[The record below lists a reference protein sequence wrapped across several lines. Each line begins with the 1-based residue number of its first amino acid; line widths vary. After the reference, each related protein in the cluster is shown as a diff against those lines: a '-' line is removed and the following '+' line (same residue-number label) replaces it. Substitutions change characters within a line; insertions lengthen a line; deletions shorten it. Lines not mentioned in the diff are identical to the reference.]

1 MDELGPLMFFKYIIG
16 IFLLGIVPVCIVVQS
31 VGRGLYNCWRRHMAD
46 SDPALLPPAARAAP
60 PLHCTAQ
67 SPGPLQP
74 PAVYLLHQ
82 NKGLGCVGGAIS
94 QHGWGQWSSALAWW
108 ELPDPPFSCC
118 NFQRVIW
125 KLKGWT
131 FIMGSPLID
140 SSCYH

>member
-1 MDELGPLMFFKYIIG
+1 MSFKNIIG
-16 IFLLGIVPVCIVVQS
+16 IFLLVIVPVCIVVQS
-31 VGRGLYNCWRRHMAD
+31 VGRGLYNCWGRHMAD
-46 SDPALLPPAARAAP
+46 SDPALLPPAAKVP

-94 QHGWGQWSSALAWW
+94 QHGWGQWSSAPGEGLGVAGFPFQLQ
-108 ELPDPPFSCC
+108 LPTC
-118 NFQRVIW
+118 NLEAEGLDFC
-125 KLKGWT
+125 
-131 FIMGSPLID
+131 PLID